1 MYFNAVYSALMHA
14 REEIYIMGWW
24 ICPQLYLRRPG
35 KLVRPTTASVSLS
48 AFTAQRRRAVGVI
61 GLFPTA
67 PDLPIAFSRLRMRC
81 VFGAEGEV
89 RGAGFAIRLPCD
101 PS

>member
-35 KLVRPTTASVSLS
+35 KMVRP
-48 AFTAQRRRAVGVI
+48 RP
-61 GLFPTA
+61 LFPFRHLRPSGA
-67 PDLPIAFSRLRMRC
+67 EPSGLLGVFPLRPILPIAFSRLRMRC